1 MNNRYPYERA
11 LKFVRE
17 IRKLGVND
25 ANKSFLDQFRI
36 LISEIGNALGT
47 YLPTYLPTY
56 DSIQA
61 TTCLLTI
68 EVGLAPVSNRVAV
81 ARGDATC
88 AIRSID
94 VGARDV

>member
-1 MNNRYPYERA
+1 MLEYKESNVEDYTIVDRA
-11 LKFVRE
+11 SVTHSCK
-17 IRKLGVND
+17 G
-25 ANKSFLDQFRI
+25 
-36 LISEIGNALGT
+36 
-47 YLPTYLPTY
+47 YLRY